1 MNIPKPTPDDCL
13 AYHAALRAWC
23 QAQALAIAECR
34 GPQRGNSEIESQSQ
48 QAQPERAD
56 GDRGGLTNS
65 WPFHSIGIIGAGLM
79 GVNIAAWHLQK
90 GCHVAITDSSVS
102 ALETVIERLAS
113 ELQLYTS
120 IDLGTIDAILARLRI
135 SQRVGE
141 LADCDSILESIVED
155 ARTKQKLF
163 SNLENY
169 VSPETILLSNTSTIP
184 IGTLANGLRY
194 PERVCGLH
202 FLHPVRCRDLVE
214 VIPHSTTARTTTSR
228 VVAHALAIGKLPVL
242 VRDTPG
248 FVVNRLLF
256 PYLNEALQLIA
267 EGVSPEIIDSA
278 AEAIGF
284 AMGPVCVMDEIG
296 LDTTWAA
303 GRSLWEAFPKRISP
317 SPILVTMLKHRRL
330 GRKVGQGFFD
340 YSLPPTPGS
349 GRPLAPD
356 TSRLLASWIANPPSL
371 DSAIVAI
378 RLVLTM
384 VFEAAL
390 ILTEQTADD
399 PRTIDACAVFGL
411 GFPPSL
417 GGPLFWVQSVGLS
430 AFQGMIENVCPS
442 VPTTEIFKAIEEV
455 VKTAGWRSLI
465 WQ

>member
-1 MNIPKPTPDDCL
+1 MDIPKPPSEACFT
-13 AYHAALRAWC
+13 YHAGLRAWC
-23 QAQALAIAECR
+23 HAQALASAEYR
-34 GPQRGNSEIESQSQ
+34 SPQRGSSEKESQSQ
-48 QAQPERAD
+48 QAQPGRAD

-65 WPFHSIGIIGAGLM
+65 RPFGSIGIIGAGLM
-79 GVNIAAWHLQK
+79 GVNIAAWHLQT

-102 ALETVIERLAS
+102 ALETVKERLAN
-113 ELQLYTS
+113 ELQSYTS
-120 IDLGTIDAILARLRI
+120 IDLGTIDATLARLRI
-135 SQRVGE
+135 SQGLE
-141 LADCDSILESIVED
+141 DLAHCDSILESIVED
-155 ARTKQKLF
+155 ARAKRQLL
-163 SNLENY
+163 SDLENY

-184 IGTLANGLRY
+184 IGTLANGLRH

-214 VIPHSTTARTTTSR
+214 VIPHSATARTTTSR
-228 VVAHALAIGKLPVL
+228 VVTHSLAIGKLPVL
-242 VRDTPG
+242 VSDTPG

-278 AEAIGF
+278 AETIGF

-349 GRPLAPD
+349 GRQLAPV
-356 TSRLLASWIANPPSL
+356 TSKLLAAWITNPPAL
-371 DSAIVAI
+371 GRAIIAI
-378 RLVLTM
+378 RLALTM
-384 VFEAAL
+384 VLEAVL
-390 ILTEQTADD
+390 ILTERTVDD

-411 GFPPSL
+411 GFPHSL
-417 GGPLFWVQSVGLS
+417 GGPLFWIQSVGFP
-430 AFQGMIENVCPS
+430 AFKEMIENVWPS
-442 VPTTEIFKAIEEV
+442 ALTPEIVKALAQVAE
-455 VKTAGWRSLI
+455 
-465 WQ
+465 